1 MGNIYTYICGVIH
14 NQVKNIL
21 FTAKKIQAMVHELF
35 YDDENQVLVLRYNSH
50 FQLIDVEPVFT
61 LSRQL
66 LEGKLYRQMVVVM
79 SETHTIENRET
90 REATSKNL
98 TGMNISEIAFVGGS
112 AANRMIARVLIKTGL
127 LKLNGEFFKDYNDAI
142 NWLKSKR

>member
-1 MGNIYTYICGVIH
+1 
-14 NQVKNIL
+14 
-21 FTAKKIQAMVHELF
+21 MVHELF
-35 YDDENQVLVLRYNSH
+35 YDDENQVLVLRFNFH
-50 FQLIDVEPVFT
+50 FQLVDVEPAFS

-127 LKLNGEFFKDYNDAI
+127 LKLNGEFFKEYNDAI